1 MKINQVVE
9 DVERGSVTQERGFSI
24 QANSR
29 AFQIL
34 SSNLYS
40 DKITAVIRELSCNAL
55 DSHVAAGKTGTPFDV
70 HLPNTLEPYFSVQDY
85 GLGLSHDQVMSIYT
99 TYFES
104 TKTNTNELI
113 GGLGLGSKSPFS
125 YTSSFDVVSVHNG
138 VSRSY
143 AMFINEAG
151 KPSVAFMGET
161 PTDAPNGVKVSMP
174 VKSTDFQGFQEK
186 AARVFKWFSHR
197 PVVSGSSSF
206 VIPELK
212 INWDIQGQGWRLQ
225 DVSFDGY
232 YSRHQAMALMGNV
245 AYPLNAAVINTK
257 FQQLLAW
264 PIIIDFAIG
273 ELDISASR
281 EDLSYDP
288 VTVQVIE
295 TKLGQI
301 IKELEK
307 RIQDKFKNAATLWE
321 ARLLLKKMTS
331 DRTLNDILYVMERG
345 GFRVMWKGEEVS
357 HHHINW
363 HKMFLGVDTDP
374 HPSVYDVS
382 TFSRARSCSA
392 IEPKSN
398 VVFILKDVSDTSA
411 RCKLAY
417 YNTQQRAFMIEAA
430 IGNDATKCPQVARL
444 LKHIGDPPT
453 ILGSSLSKATRK
465 SMKFKGF
472 VWIGNS
478 RTWQPRKSDNWTG
491 EKELLSSQ
499 GGYYVTISGLD
510 PVYIVSAKEEK
521 QLNLNSI
528 VHSAQ
533 ALGILAKTDQ
543 VWGINKTNSRL
554 IKDDPKWINLYEFV
568 QKKVLELIS
577 NGNTADLVHAQ
588 EQEELIN
595 TKFYTNHDV
604 WTRMFG
610 NHDNSLGKF
619 VRAWKNAAVAVNKMD
634 LRALR
639 TLATVYG
646 VNLEGRKTLKQ
657 KSLIDMWSQAVKDYP
672 MLVKFERDSSGEVFW
687 PLLVDYVNFVDTTK
701 N

>member
-24 QANSR
+24 QANAR

-70 HLPNTLEPYFSVQDY
+70 HLPNALEPYFSVQDY

-186 AARVFKWFSHR
+186 AAGVFKWFSQR
-197 PVVSGSSSF
+197 PVVSGSNRF

-212 INWDIQGQGWRLQ
+212 INLDIQGQGWRLQ
-225 DVSFDGY
+225 DVSSDR

-245 AYPLNAAVINTK
+245 AYPLKAAVLNTK

-301 IKELEK
+301 IKELAK
-307 RIQDKFKNAATLWE
+307 RIQDKFQNAATLWE

-331 DRTLNDILYVMERG
+331 NRTLNDILYVMERG
-345 GFRVMWKGEEVS
+345 GYKVMWKGEEVS
-357 HHHINW
+357 YHHINW
-363 HKMFLGVDTDP
+363 HKMFLGVDPDP
-374 HPSVYDVS
+374 PVCDVS
-382 TFSRARSCSA
+382 TFSRARYVSS
-392 IEPKSN
+392 IEPTDR
-398 VVFILKDVSDTSA
+398 VVFVLKDVSDTSA

-453 ILGSSLSKATRK
+453 ILGSSLSKAPRK
-465 SMKFKGF
+465 SMKFKGM
-472 VWIGNS
+472 VWTGNS

-521 QLNLNSI
+521 QLNLKDI

-533 ALGILAKTDQ
+533 ALGILTKIDQ
-543 VWGINKTNSRL
+543 VWGINKTNSRR
-554 IKDDPKWINLYEFV
+554 IKDEPKWINVYEFL

-577 NGNTADLVHAQ
+577 NGNTADLVHAR
-588 EQEELIN
+588 EQYELIN

-619 VRAWKNAAVAVNKMD
+619 VRAWNSAAVAGSKMD
-634 LRALR
+634 LQALR

-657 KSLIDMWSQAVKDYP
+657 ESLIDMWSQAVKDYP
-672 MLVKFERDSSGEVFW
+672 MLVKFERDSIGDVFW

-701 N
+701 K

>member
-24 QANSR
+24 QANAR

-70 HLPNTLEPYFSVQDY
+70 HLPNALEPYFSVQDY

-212 INWDIQGQGWRLQ
+212 INCDIQGQGWRLQ
-225 DVSFDGY
+225 DVSFDR

-363 HKMFLGVDTDP
+363 HKMFLDVDTDP
-374 HPSVYDVS
+374 HPPVYDVS
-382 TFSRARSCSA
+382 TFSRARYCRA
-392 IEPKSN
+392 IEPTDK

-417 YNTQQRAFMIEAA
+417 YNTQKRAFMIEAA

-453 ILGSSLSKATRK
+453 ILGSSLSKAPRK
-465 SMKFKGF
+465 SMKFKGI
-472 VWIGNS
+472 VWTGNS

-521 QLNLNSI
+521 QLNLNDI

-554 IKDDPKWINLYEFV
+554 IKDEPKWINVYEFV

-577 NGNTADLVHAQ
+577 NGNTADLVHAR
-588 EQEELIN
+588 EQYELIN

-619 VRAWKNAAVAVNKMD
+619 VRAWKNAAVAGSKMD

-639 TLATVYG
+639 TLVTVYG
-646 VNLEGRKTLKQ
+646 VDLEGRKTVKTE
-657 KSLIDMWSQAVKDYP
+657 SLIDMWSQAVKDYP
-672 MLVKFERDSSGEVFW
+672 MLVKFERDSSGDIFW
-687 PLLVDYVNFVDTTK
+687 PLLVDYVNFVDITK
-701 N
+701 K